1 MTIPPMTTNC
11 PKCSSSDTHATEEEG
26 HCICD
31 HCGFAWIL
39 PPNKP
44 GGSQFVEPPSTY
56 KGIAKVMD
64 WKGIYVKTGSGYG
77 PFFFNEIEKIR
88 KNIEAC
94 IIVVTGPGGSGKTY
108 FALRLAE
115 LLDPTFKPKIQVPF
129 GSPAF
134 LALISEDSPLKMGQF
149 IIPDESQFT
158 MGARNWYDDI
168 QKDLMNQIEAVR
180 SKGYVIMIIA
190 LNMAVLDKIARSY
203 VMTHLIHMNKRGE
216 ATAYK
221 FYMPAFA
228 KEPYKKKL
236 GKVRLKLPGAETCE
250 HSSCLRCRYSGL
262 RKETW
267 SRRDKWGEQKTPIC
281 QNIRAQYEREKKN
294 YLEHQATEAVTRREK
309 AIKPDFPEENV
320 LMELAQHP
328 NELFKS
334 RTGRTDAISVRSW
347 VKSRHPELKIT
358 GNKSE
363 ELATLLDQRFPE
375 SVAKMPQ
382 KGKRGASP
390 VSNE

>member
-1 MTIPPMTTNC
+1 MTMKTTNC
-11 PKCSSSDTHATEEEG
+11 PKCSSTDTVATEVDDTCLCNTCG
-26 HCICD
+26 HVWVI
-31 HCGFAWIL
+31 
-39 PPNKP
+39 PPQKP

-56 KGIAKVMD
+56 KGIAKTMN

-158 MGARNWYDDI
+158 MGARNWYEDI

-236 GKVRLKLPGAETCE
+236 GKVRLRLPGAEDCE
-250 HSSCLRCRYSGL
+250 HSSCLRCRFSGL
-262 RKETW
+262 KKNMWVNRA
-267 SRRDKWGEQKTPIC
+267 KWQEWGTPIC
-281 QNIRAQYEREKKN
+281 QNIRSQYEREKKT
-294 YLEHQATEAVTRREK
+294 YLERTATEAGERRVK
-309 AIKPDFPEENV
+309 AIKPLYPEEKALAHLRSHLDRV
-320 LMELAQHP
+320 KRSRVGRYDATSVEIELNTAFPSVHTNHNQAKTLAKKLDLEKP
-328 NELFKS
+328 
-334 RTGRTDAISVRSW
+334 TGTP
-347 VKSRHPELKIT
+347 KTP
-358 GNKSE
+358 
-363 ELATLLDQRFPE
+363 
-375 SVAKMPQ
+375 
-382 KGKRGASP
+382 
-390 VSNE
+390 

>member
-1 MTIPPMTTNC
+1 MSLKTTNC
-11 PKCSSSDTHATEEEG
+11 PKCSSSDTHATEEKD

-31 HCGFAWIL
+31 RCGFAWVI
-39 PPNKP
+39 PPQKP

-56 KGIAKVMD
+56 KGIAKTMD

-77 PFFFNEIEKIR
+77 PFFFNEIERIR

-115 LLDPTFKPKIQVPF
+115 LLDPNFKPVIQVPF
-129 GSPAF
+129 GSAAF
-134 LALISEDSPLKMGQF
+134 LSLISEDSPLKMGQF

-158 MGARNWYDDI
+158 MGARNWYEDI

-203 VMTHLIHMNKRGE
+203 VMTHLVHMNKRGE

-236 GKVRLKLPGAETCE
+236 GKVRLMLPGAETCE
-250 HSSCLRCRYSGL
+250 HSSCLRCRFSGL
-262 RKETW
+262 KKNMWTQ
-267 SRRDKWGEQKTPIC
+267 RDQWAEKDIPIC
-281 QNIRAQYEREKKN
+281 DNIRAKYEREKKA
-294 YLEHQATEAVTRREK
+294 YLERTATEAGERRQK
-309 AIKPDFPEENV
+309 AIKPLYPEEKA
-320 LMELAQHP
+320 LAH
-328 NELFKS
+328 L
-334 RTGRTDAISVRSW
+334 RL
-347 VKSRHPELKIT
+347 HPERLSISRQGKVSATSVEIELDKAIPEFHISQNLAKTLAKILDLEKAT
-358 GNKSE
+358 GT
-363 ELATLLDQRFPE
+363 A
-375 SVAKMPQ
+375 
-382 KGKRGASP
+382 
-390 VSNE
+390 